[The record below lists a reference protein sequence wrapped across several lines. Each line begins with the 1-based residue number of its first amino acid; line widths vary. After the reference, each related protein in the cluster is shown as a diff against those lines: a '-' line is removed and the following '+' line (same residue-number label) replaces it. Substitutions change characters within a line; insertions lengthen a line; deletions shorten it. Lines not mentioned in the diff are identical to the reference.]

1 MTRMTGGEAVVQ
13 SLLSHGLDT
22 LFGLPGVQNDWLYN
36 ALYDAGGRVR
46 VIHTRHEQGAAYMAL
61 GASLV
66 RGDIA
71 VCSVVPGPGVLNA
84 AAALATA
91 YALNAQL
98 LFLCGQIPL
107 RDARLILPTGSR
119 AHRMLSEAVQ
129 NCKAVV
135 FAGLPGVGKT
145 LLLQQMALLSH
156 AAGRPLHL
164 LQWDI
169 ARQGFETP
177 EILAR
182 YPEVEGTTHAAIRR
196 AAGFWVRGAVAN
208 WAAAHA
214 CDDALLLG
222 EAPFVGNRLI
232 ELARREADAAESFLA
247 ARSTLFIIPAPTLA
261 VRRAIET
268 TREREI
274 EQPRHARAL
283 AIDECWP
290 VVASPY
296 ELDMEAT
303 ELHPSPAEVAGALAR
318 VEALGA
324 VELERAVRQW
334 YLPAGH

>member
-1 MTRMTGGEAVVQ
+1 M
-13 SLLSHGLDT
+13 
-22 LFGLPGVQNDWLYN
+22 
-36 ALYDAGGRVR
+36 
-46 VIHTRHEQGAAYMAL
+46 
-61 GASLV
+61 
-66 RGDIA
+66 
-71 VCSVVPGPGVLNA
+71 
-84 AAALATA
+84 
-91 YALNAQL
+91 
-98 LFLCGQIPL
+98 
-107 RDARLILPTGSR
+107 RDARLILPAGSR
-119 AHRMLSEAVQ
+119 AHRMLSGAVQ
-129 NCKAVV
+129 NRKAVV

-145 LLLQQMALLSH
+145 LLLQQTALLSH
-156 AAGRPLHL
+156 AAGRPLYL

-214 CDDALLLG
+214 GDDALLLG

-274 EQPRHARAL
+274 EQPRHAREAANAPPNVLTLLMEELRAAGAAVGVPGAKSEGGYDPDVYTAVYARLLQHRHARAL

-296 ELDMEAT
+296 ELDMSAT

-334 YLPAGH
+334 YRPAGV

>member
-1 MTRMTGGEAVVQ
+1 MTGGEADE
-13 SLLSHGLDT
+13 GCAEM
-22 LFGLPGVQNDWLYN
+22 N
-36 ALYDAGGRVR
+36 
-46 VIHTRHEQGAAYMAL
+46 
-61 GASLV
+61 
-66 RGDIA
+66 
-71 VCSVVPGPGVLNA
+71 
-84 AAALATA
+84 
-91 YALNAQL
+91 
-98 LFLCGQIPL
+98 
-107 RDARLILPTGSR
+107 DARLILPAGSN
-119 AHRMLSEAVQ
+119 AYRMLSGAVQ
-129 NCKAVV
+129 DCKIVV

-145 LLLQQMALLSH
+145 LLLQQAALLSH

-164 LQWDI
+164 LQWDV

-177 EILAR
+177 GILAR

-214 CDDALLLG
+214 GDDALLLG

-261 VRRAIET
+261 VRRAIEA

-274 EQPRHARAL
+274 VEPRHAREAANAPPNVLTLLMQELRAAGAALGVPGARSEGGYDPEVYVAIYVRLLEHRHARAL
-283 AIDECWP
+283 IIDECWP
-290 VVASPY
+290 VMSSPY
-296 ELDMEAT
+296 DLDMGVT
-303 ELHPSPAEVAGALAR
+303 ELRPGPAEVAAALGR

-334 YLPAGH
+334 YLAG

>member
-1 MTRMTGGEAVVQ
+1 MK
-13 SLLSHGLDT
+13 
-22 LFGLPGVQNDWLYN
+22 
-36 ALYDAGGRVR
+36 
-46 VIHTRHEQGAAYMAL
+46 
-61 GASLV
+61 
-66 RGDIA
+66 
-71 VCSVVPGPGVLNA
+71 
-84 AAALATA
+84 
-91 YALNAQL
+91 
-98 LFLCGQIPL
+98 
-107 RDARLILPTGSR
+107 DARLILPADSC
-119 AHRMLSEAVQ
+119 AHRMLSGAVQ

-145 LLLQQMALLSH
+145 LLLQQTALLSH
-156 AAGRPLHL
+156 AAGRPLYL

-214 CDDALLLG
+214 GDDALLLG

-247 ARSTLFIIPAPTLA
+247 ARSTEFIIPAPTLA
-261 VRRAIET
+261 VRRAIEAM
-268 TREREI
+268 REREI
-274 EQPRHARAL
+274 EQPRHVHEAANAPPNVLTLLMQELRAAGAALGVPGARSEGGYDPDVYTAVYLRLLEHRHARAL
-283 AIDECWP
+283 GIDECWP

-296 ELDMEAT
+296 ELDMGAT
-303 ELHPSPAEVAGALAR
+303 ELHPSLAEVSDALAR

-324 VELERAVRQW
+324 LELERVVRQW
-334 YLPAGH
+334 YRPAVT

>member
-1 MTRMTGGEAVVQ
+1 M
-13 SLLSHGLDT
+13 
-22 LFGLPGVQNDWLYN
+22 
-36 ALYDAGGRVR
+36 
-46 VIHTRHEQGAAYMAL
+46 
-61 GASLV
+61 
-66 RGDIA
+66 
-71 VCSVVPGPGVLNA
+71 
-84 AAALATA
+84 
-91 YALNAQL
+91 
-98 LFLCGQIPL
+98 
-107 RDARLILPTGSR
+107 RDARLIVPAGSR

-129 NCKAVV
+129 SCKAVV

-145 LLLQQMALLSH
+145 LLLQQTALLSH
-156 AAGRPLHL
+156 AAGRPLSL

-177 EILAR
+177 GILAR

-208 WAAAHA
+208 WAAAHVG
-214 CDDALLLG
+214 DDALLLG

-261 VRRAIET
+261 VRRAIEAA
-268 TREREI
+268 RQREI
-274 EQPRHARAL
+274 EQPLHARETANAPPNVLTLLMQELRAAGAALGVAGVRSEGGYDPEVYTAVYSRLLEHRQARAL

-290 VVASPY
+290 VAASPY
-296 ELDMEAT
+296 ELDVGVT
-303 ELHPSPAEVAGALAR
+303 ELQPTPAEVAEALAR

-334 YLPAGH
+334 YLPAGV

>member
-1 MTRMTGGEAVVQ
+1 M
-13 SLLSHGLDT
+13 S
-22 LFGLPGVQNDWLYN
+22 N
-36 ALYDAGGRVR
+36 
-46 VIHTRHEQGAAYMAL
+46 
-61 GASLV
+61 
-66 RGDIA
+66 
-71 VCSVVPGPGVLNA
+71 
-84 AAALATA
+84 
-91 YALNAQL
+91 
-98 LFLCGQIPL
+98 
-107 RDARLILPTGSR
+107 ARLVLPPRSA
-119 AHRMLSEAVQ
+119 AHRMLSGAVQ

-145 LLLQQMALLSH
+145 LLLQQTALLSH
-156 AAGRPLHL
+156 AAGRPLYL

-196 AAGFWVRGAVAN
+196 AAGFWVRGAAAN

-214 CDDALLLG
+214 GDDALLLG
-222 EAPFVGNRLI
+222 EAPFVGNRPI

-247 ARSTLFIIPAPTLA
+247 ARTTLFIIPAPTLA
-261 VRRAIET
+261 VRRAIEA

-274 EQPRHARAL
+274 EQPRHVREAANAPPNVLTLLMQELRAAGAALGVPAVRSEGGYDPDVYTAVYSRLLEHRHARAL

-296 ELDMEAT
+296 ELDVGAT
-303 ELHPSPAEVAGALAR
+303 ELRPSPAEVVDALGR

-324 VELERAVRQW
+324 LELERAVRQW
-334 YLPAGH
+334 YWPAGL

>member
-1 MTRMTGGEAVVQ
+1 M
-13 SLLSHGLDT
+13 
-22 LFGLPGVQNDWLYN
+22 
-36 ALYDAGGRVR
+36 
-46 VIHTRHEQGAAYMAL
+46 
-61 GASLV
+61 
-66 RGDIA
+66 
-71 VCSVVPGPGVLNA
+71 
-84 AAALATA
+84 
-91 YALNAQL
+91 
-98 LFLCGQIPL
+98 
-107 RDARLILPTGSR
+107 RDARLILPAGSR

-129 NCKAVV
+129 SCKAVV

-145 LLLQQMALLSH
+145 LLLQQTALLAH
-156 AAGRPLHL
+156 AAGRPLYL

-169 ARQGFETP
+169 ARQAFETP

-214 CDDALLLG
+214 GDDALLLG

-261 VRRAIET
+261 VRRAIEA
-268 TREREI
+268 TRQREI
-274 EQPRHARAL
+274 EQPLHARETANAPPNVLTLLMQELRAAGAALGVPGVRSEGGYDPEVYTAVYSRLLEHRQARAL

-296 ELDMEAT
+296 ELDVGVT
-303 ELHPSPAEVAGALAR
+303 ELQPTPAEVADALAR

-324 VELERAVRQW
+324 VELQRAVRQW
-334 YLPAGH
+334 YLPAGV

>member
-1 MTRMTGGEAVVQ
+1 M
-13 SLLSHGLDT
+13 
-22 LFGLPGVQNDWLYN
+22 
-36 ALYDAGGRVR
+36 
-46 VIHTRHEQGAAYMAL
+46 
-61 GASLV
+61 
-66 RGDIA
+66 
-71 VCSVVPGPGVLNA
+71 
-84 AAALATA
+84 
-91 YALNAQL
+91 
-98 LFLCGQIPL
+98 
-107 RDARLILPTGSR
+107 ILPAGSR
-119 AHRMLSEAVQ
+119 AHRMLSGAVQ

-145 LLLQQMALLSH
+145 LLLQQTALLSH
-156 AAGRPLHL
+156 AAGRPLFL

-177 EILAR
+177 GILAR

-208 WAAAHA
+208 WAAAHVD
-214 CDDALLLG
+214 DDALLLG

-247 ARSTLFIIPAPTLA
+247 ARTTEFIIPAPTLA
-261 VRRAIET
+261 VRRAIEA

-274 EQPRHARAL
+274 EQPRHAREAANAPPNVLTLLMQELRAAGAALGVSGARSEGGYDPDVYTQVYARLLEHRHARAL

-296 ELDMEAT
+296 ELDMRAT
-303 ELHPSPAEVAGALAR
+303 ELHPSRAEVAGALAR
-318 VEALGA
+318 VEGLGA

-334 YLPAGH
+334 YRPAGL

>member
-1 MTRMTGGEAVVQ
+1 MTRM
-13 SLLSHGLDT
+13 
-22 LFGLPGVQNDWLYN
+22 N
-36 ALYDAGGRVR
+36 
-46 VIHTRHEQGAAYMAL
+46 
-61 GASLV
+61 
-66 RGDIA
+66 
-71 VCSVVPGPGVLNA
+71 
-84 AAALATA
+84 
-91 YALNAQL
+91 
-98 LFLCGQIPL
+98 
-107 RDARLILPTGSR
+107 DARLILPAGSGV
-119 AHRMLSEAVQ
+119 HRLLSEAVQ

-145 LLLQQMALLSH
+145 LLLQQTALLSH
-156 AAGRPLHL
+156 AAGRPLYL

-177 EILAR
+177 GILAR

-208 WAAAHA
+208 WAAEHA
-214 CDDALLLG
+214 GDDALLLG

-247 ARSTLFIIPAPTLA
+247 ARSTEFIIPAPTLA
-261 VRRAIET
+261 VRRAIEA

-274 EQPRHARAL
+274 EQPRHAREAANAPPNVLTLLMQELRAAGAALGVPGARSEGGYDPEVYTAVYSRLLEHRNVRAL

-296 ELDMEAT
+296 ELDMGAT

-334 YLPAGH
+334 YRPAGL

>member
-1 MTRMTGGEAVVQ
+1 
-13 SLLSHGLDT
+13 
-22 LFGLPGVQNDWLYN
+22 
-36 ALYDAGGRVR
+36 
-46 VIHTRHEQGAAYMAL
+46 
-61 GASLV
+61 
-66 RGDIA
+66 
-71 VCSVVPGPGVLNA
+71 
-84 AAALATA
+84 
-91 YALNAQL
+91 
-98 LFLCGQIPL
+98 
-107 RDARLILPTGSR
+107 
-119 AHRMLSEAVQ
+119 MLSEAVQ

-145 LLLQQMALLSH
+145 LLLQQTALLSH
-156 AAGRPLHL
+156 AAGRPLYL

-214 CDDALLLG
+214 GDDALLLG

-247 ARSTLFIIPAPTLA
+247 ARSTEFIIPAPTLA

-274 EQPRHARAL
+274 VEPRHAREAANAPPNVLTLLMQELRAAGAALGVPGARSEGGYDPEVYTAVYSRLLEHRNARAL

-296 ELDMEAT
+296 ELDMGAT

-334 YLPAGH
+334 YRPAGL